1 MWCTRASVRTRVRST
16 ARSYELT
23 TGFFCAAASI
33 ISMRG
38 SSTNRSVSR
47 TQPCD
52 GCALPKGTGA
62 PGVGAGSGAF
72 RAEMPHCRD
81 GCNHKMCDT
90 ASDCMQATLS
100 RHKPLRHG
108 PSRRAGRFRRL
119 RATCAAGKA
128 PRYTRMVSYT
138 TDTTNSVRKAVR
150 CPLRDAVAYM

>member
-1 MWCTRASVRTRVRST
+1 MWRTRASVRTRVRST

-52 GCALPKGTGA
+52 GCALPKGTRA

-81 GCNHKMCDT
+81 GCNHKMWDT

-119 RATCAAGKA
+119 RATCTAGKA

-138 TDTTNSVRKAVR
+138 TDTTNSARKAVR